1 MCQRTSHRTISLFCR
16 KLLSF
21 QRTFHEKFLVSG
33 FGADSPNIQYTRK
46 NAVCTAFFNYRN
58 MLELRSKLC
67 FKELFV
73 KSSLKIRKNF
83 AQTHHFIFAKL
94 LSFQRTFHEKP
105 FGQGLGRIAPTDNAH
120 AKKHGNAVL
129 FCFPLP
135 YFERRAME
143 KSIQTKFCIVTH
155 TEKELCDIIRS
166 CILFLSI

>member
-1 MCQRTSHRTISLFCR
+1 M
-16 KLLSF
+16 
-21 QRTFHEKFLVSG
+21 SG
-33 FGADSPNIQYTRK
+33 FGADAPTFNTHEKTRFAPRFLIIVIICW
-46 NAVCTAFFNYRN
+46 NCVR
-58 MLELRSKLC
+58 EPC

-83 AQTHHFIFAKL
+83 APNYLFV
-94 LSFQRTFHEKP
+94 LSKAFEVPRNFFQKVP
-105 FGQGLGRIAPTDNAH
+105 WSGFGADAPTFNAH
-120 AKKHGNAVL
+120 AKKHGVAVL

-135 YFERRAME
+135 YSERRAME

>member
-1 MCQRTSHRTISLFCR
+1 MHHFILVKAFEVPRNFSR
-16 KLLSF
+16 K
-21 QRTFHEKFLVSG
+21 VSCVWVWG
-33 FGADSPNIQYTRK
+33 RQPQLITHTK
-46 NAVCTAFFNYRN
+46 NAVHTAFFNYRN
-58 MLELRSKLC
+58 MLERRSKLC

-105 FGQGLGRIAPTDNAH
+105 FGQGLGRTAPTDNAH

-135 YFERRAME
+135 YSEIRAME